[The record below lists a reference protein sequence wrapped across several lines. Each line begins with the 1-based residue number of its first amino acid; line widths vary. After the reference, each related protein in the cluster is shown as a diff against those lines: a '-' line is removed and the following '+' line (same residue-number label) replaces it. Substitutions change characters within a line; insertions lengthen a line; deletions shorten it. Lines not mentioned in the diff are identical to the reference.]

1 MSQQTARQRWQ
12 YHGTVQGVGFRA
24 SVSQLSHRHSVTGF
38 VRNNPDGSV
47 TVEVQGSELMLHA
60 FRQEI
65 DKELGFRIDEVTVTK
80 LEPQIASDE
89 GVGETK
95 KRFEIRY

>member
-1 MSQQTARQRWQ
+1 M
-12 YHGTVQGVGFRA
+12 
-24 SVSQLSHRHSVTGF
+24 TGF

-47 TVEVQGSELMLHA
+47 TVEVQGSELMLQA

-80 LEPQIASDE
+80 LESQIASDE

-95 KRFEIRY
+95 NVLKFATSQFRPSHL

>member
-1 MSQQTARQRWQ
+1 M
-12 YHGTVQGVGFRA
+12 
-24 SVSQLSHRHSVTGF
+24 TGF

-47 TVEVQGSELMLHA
+47 TVEVQGSELMLQA

-80 LEPQIASDE
+80 LESQIASDE
-89 GVGETK
+89 VVGETK

>member
-1 MSQQTARQRWQ
+1 
-12 YHGTVQGVGFRA
+12 
-24 SVSQLSHRHSVTGF
+24 
-38 VRNNPDGSV
+38 
-47 TVEVQGSELMLHA
+47 MLQA

-80 LEPQIASDE
+80 LDPQIASDE

>member
-1 MSQQTARQRWQ
+1 M
-12 YHGTVQGVGFRA
+12 
-24 SVSQLSHRHSVTGF
+24 TGF
-38 VRNNPDGSV
+38 VRNNADGGV
-47 TVEVQGSELMLHA
+47 TVEVQGSELMLQT

-65 DKELGFRIDEVTVTK
+65 DKELGFRIDEVTVTT

-89 GVGETK
+89 GSGETK